1 MVAENSL
8 LLQHALDITFFG
20 LPATASV
27 RIDFPIAAGAE
38 IPMST
43 STPVVRL
50 GASYGGGAIGMR
62 NFSITPRRLQFDL
75 ENAPASLPLLLHIL
89 SRNAFAYGWLQVPE
103 DVQTLIVTAAQRI
116 RFVGPGYWAV
126 PLIQPEGNGAAIP
139 KPSPAPRPAPA
150 RPAPAPS
157 RAPGRSR
164 TKPAPRPA
172 RRAAAAPQPTPA
184 PPS

>member
-1 MVAENSL
+1 MVADNSV

-43 STPVVRL
+43 SSPAVRL
-50 GASYGGGAIGMR
+50 GASYSGAAMTVSS
-62 NFSITPRRLQFDL
+62 FSLTPRRLQFDL
-75 ENAPASLPLLLHIL
+75 ENAPASLPLLLHIE
-89 SRNAFAYGWLQVPE
+89 SRSAFVQGWLQVPE

-126 PLIQPEGNGAAIP
+126 PLIQPERHSAAP
-139 KPSPAPRPAPA
+139 KPTPAPRPAQA
-150 RPAPAPS
+150 AAPS
-157 RAPGRSR
+157 RSSRSSRSR
-164 TKPAPRPA
+164 QTPAPRPA
-172 RRAAAAPQPTPA
+172 ARPTPA
-184 PPS
+184 PTPTPPPAT